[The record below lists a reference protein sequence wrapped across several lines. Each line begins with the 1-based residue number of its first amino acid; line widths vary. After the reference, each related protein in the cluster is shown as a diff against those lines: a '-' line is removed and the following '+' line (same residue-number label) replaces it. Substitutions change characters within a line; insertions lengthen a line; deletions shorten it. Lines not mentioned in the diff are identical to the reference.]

1 VKDYT
6 EQEQT
11 ILAKIDLDLARQQ
24 QGASLS
30 MLARESGGGNIE
42 VLTNQRQTE
51 PADPV
56 APASNALL
64 DSVE

>member
-1 VKDYT
+1 MKDYT

-51 PADPV
+51 PADP
-56 APASNALL
+56 ATASNALL
-64 DSVE
+64 DSIE